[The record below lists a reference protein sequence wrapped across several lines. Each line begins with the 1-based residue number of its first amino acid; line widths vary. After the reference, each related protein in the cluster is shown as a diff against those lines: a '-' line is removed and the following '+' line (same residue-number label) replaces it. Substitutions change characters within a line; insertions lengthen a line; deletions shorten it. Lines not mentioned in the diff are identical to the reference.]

1 MDQVI
6 TDKTGEKTR
15 ASTGRV
21 LLAPLDWGLGHATR
35 CIPIVRELISKGC
48 EPWIA
53 CDGSQQVL
61 LQAELP
67 QTTFLPLTGYRVRYA
82 KTAPGLLWQMIR
94 QSPRLLQVIKKEHEW
109 LKQAVDRYG
118 FKAVISD
125 NRYGLH
131 HPGIHSIFITH
142 QLTIKS
148 PLGRWSESLLRKKN
162 YGYINHFNEC
172 WVPDTEGSDNLAG
185 ELSHPSQLP
194 HTPVRYIGP
203 LSRFEKSGITERKDH
218 LLFILSGPE
227 PQRTILENKIIN
239 AIAAYA
245 GTATIVRGLPGYESL
260 IPSTNMIRFYNHL
273 PADALNKEIAQAE
286 YVISRSGYSTVMDL
300 AVMNKKSILIPTPG
314 QTEQEYLAKYLKE
327 KKLAYTVSQ
336 SEFELEEALEKA
348 KELSYSFSGLSTS
361 SIKDA
366 ITSLITD
373 QAATK

>member
-6 TDKTGEKTR
+6 TEKTGEK
-15 ASTGRV
+15 ARV

-35 CIPIVRELISKGC
+35 CIPIVRELIDRGC

-61 LQAELP
+61 LQAEFP
-67 QTTFLPLTGYRVRYA
+67 QLTFLPLAGYRVRYA

-131 HPGIHSIFITH
+131 HPGIRSIFITH

-162 YGYINHFNEC
+162 YGYIDRFDEC
-172 WVPDTEGSDNLAG
+172 WVPDNEGSDNLAG
-185 ELSHPSQLP
+185 ELSHPAQLP
-194 HTPVRYIGP
+194 HTRVRYIGA
-203 LSRFEKSGITERKDH
+203 LSRFKKMDIAEKKDH
-218 LLFILSGPE
+218 LVFILSGPE
-227 PQRTILENKIIN
+227 PQRTLLENKIIHDV
-239 AIAAYA
+239 AAYG

-273 PADALNKEIAQAE
+273 PADALNKEIAQAD

-300 AVMNKKSILIPTPG
+300 TVMNKKSILIPTPG
-314 QTEQEYLAKYLKE
+314 QTEQEYLAKYLKG
-327 KKLAYTVSQ
+327 KKQAYSVSQ
-336 SEFELEEALEKA
+336 NEFELEEVLEKA
-348 KELSYSFSGLSTS
+348 GELSYSFNKRANSELSA
-361 SIKDA
+361 A
-366 ITSLITD
+366 ITDLINSL
-373 QAATK
+373 